1 MNRINTTFLLLILA
15 VSAKTQ
21 DYNFGLYMRADNKE
35 MQLIEPSVISDKN
48 VNAIFMPLL
57 EKPTMTVYVDKR
69 VVKTSTSINKPEF
82 FFFMINQED
91 STPLTAPNIARII
104 KNYPF
109 VYASSANDFVLVRL
123 FNMKRGRA
131 FRLEKE
137 KILYGMSFNV
147 LDIDKI
153 DYSIIQMDDHSFKL
167 ELKNP
172 LPEGEYGFIYNKPT
186 PYDMVIYDFRIE

>member
-1 MNRINTTFLLLILA
+1 MNRIYITFILLTLA
-15 VSAKTQ
+15 VSAKAQ

-69 VVKTSTSINKPEF
+69 VAKTSTSINKPEF

-91 STPLTAPNIARII
+91 STPLTAPIITRLI
-104 KNYPF
+104 KNHPF

-137 KILYGMSFNV
+137 KILYGMNFNV

-153 DYSIIQMDDHSFKL
+153 NYSIIQIDDYSFKL

-172 LPEGEYGFIYNKPT
+172 LPKGEYGFIYNKPT
-186 PYDMVIYDFRIE
+186 PCDMVIYDFRIE

>member
-1 MNRINTTFLLLILA
+1 MLKLPTIFVLL
-15 VSAKTQ
+15 VSAVFAKAQ
-21 DYNFGLYMRADNKE
+21 NHQFGLYMRTESKE
-35 MQLIEPSVISDKN
+35 MQQIAPSVISDKN
-48 VNAIFMPLL
+48 INAIFMPLL

-69 VVKTSTSINKPEF
+69 VAKTSTSINKPEF

-91 STPLTAPNIARII
+91 STPLTASVITRLI

-109 VYASSANDFVLVRL
+109 VYASSAEDFVLVRL
-123 FNMKRGRA
+123 FDMKRGRA

-137 KILYGMSFNV
+137 KILYGMNFKV

-153 DYSIIQMDDHSFKL
+153 DYSIIQMDDYSFKL
-167 ELKNP
+167 ELKNS